1 MSHLERIE
9 GRRWA
14 RQTAS
19 EIGVLMARGEAKGLD
34 DVVTVLQ
41 RGTQQKPEDYAKGVT
56 EVIDL
61 IRRNM
66 Q

>member
-1 MSHLERIE
+1 MSQLERIE

-14 RQTAS
+14 RQTAE
-19 EIGVLMARGEAKGLD
+19 EIGVLLVRGKSHGLS
-34 DVVTVLQ
+34 DVISVLQ
-41 RGTQQKPEDYAKGVT
+41 RGTQSKPEDYAKGVT

-61 IRRNM
+61 IRSNM